1 MTEGE
6 RSGADFLLRGSEIS
20 VMGGRIFC
28 RTDKFAAPPILCFIS
43 VAQPVCAAADT
54 SRLKVQ
60 TNVMRAD
67 NGAYYLHHCL
77 HALLIDNYCCPIRRN
92 HTNGLKHQTQPLM
105 GARRPEAAE
114 KCPTRDEAAEKTDA
128 GRVAPISGSVF
139 YQIDR
144 LKSGFEVM
152 GRTVMP
158 RNCALMGATRLASG
172 HFSAASGRVAPIRAQ
187 CPGTTVLY
195 MVSHLLFNLQI

>member
-1 MTEGE
+1 MSPHTSFAPFCLHSALLAYNALIFNRVKRAYNSQKRVHCHLHLSALRMTEDG
-6 RSGADFLLRGSEIS
+6 RSEAEFLLWEGGFS
-20 VMGGRIFC
+20 VGR
-28 RTDKFAAPPILCFIS
+28 TSLPLALYCFFS
-43 VAQPVCAAADT
+43 VAQPVCAAADAL
-54 SRLKVQ
+54 RLKVQ

-77 HALLIDNYCCPIRRN
+77 HALLIDNYCCPIRRK

-114 KCPTRDEAAEKTDA
+114 KCPDA
-128 GRVAPISGSVF
+128 
-139 YQIDR
+139 
-144 LKSGFEVM
+144 
-152 GRTVMP
+152 
-158 RNCALMGATRLASG
+158 
-172 HFSAASGRVAPIRAQ
+172 GRVAPIRAQ